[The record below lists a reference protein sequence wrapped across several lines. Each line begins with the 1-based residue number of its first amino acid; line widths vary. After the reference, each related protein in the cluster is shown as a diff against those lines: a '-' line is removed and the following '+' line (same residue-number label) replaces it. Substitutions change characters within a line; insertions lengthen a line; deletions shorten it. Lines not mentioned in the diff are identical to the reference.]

1 MDELKKSKCY
11 KSWIKAVAFF
21 KLVFLFLHGVMAF
34 QPLMCLFILFA
45 DDIFQTENFWALI
58 GTYLLSL
65 IIAYLFNLLYLIVML
80 IMNISSISMPTF
92 KYSPKGQKLERR
104 RLLFKVLIVPLYFL
118 VTLCAMTLVIHRLSS
133 SDSADHTRKTRN
145 LVVYLVTL
153 SIACGLVLFLVLNR

>member
-1 MDELKKSKCY
+1 
-11 KSWIKAVAFF
+11 
-21 KLVFLFLHGVMAF
+21 MAF

-45 DDIFQTENFWALI
+45 DDIFQTENVWALI

-65 IIAYLFNLLYLIVML
+65 IISCLFNLLYLIVML

-104 RLLFKVLIVPLYFL
+104 RLLFKVFIVPLYFL
-118 VTLCAMTLVIHRLSS
+118 VTLCTMTFVIYRLSS
-133 SDSADHTRKTRN
+133 SDSADHTRKTMN

-153 SIACGLVLFLVLNR
+153 AIACGFVLFLVLNR